1 MSQIIHSRRVS
12 IADSPPGPADPPTL
26 SLAAL
31 TPQAGSADIAVI
43 RQIAP
48 PGIDGPLHS
57 HDRDEV
63 LIMLEGALQVEANGG
78 TIELLAGDAALL
90 PAKTTHQLRNTG
102 AVDAQWM
109 IVSRADLRFFLPDG
123 AEVPAPP
130 WTQ

>member
-12 IADSPPGPADPPTL
+12 IADSPPGPEDPPTL

-78 TIELLAGDAALL
+78 TIELLASDAALL
-90 PAKTTHQLRNTG
+90 PAKTTHQLRNAG
-102 AVDAQWM
+102 AADAQWM
-109 IVSRADLRFFLPDG
+109 IVSRAGLRFFLPDG

-130 WTQ
+130 WAQ